1 MQVLTTAWFVDV
13 HSRRARR
20 RHGASLNKWRAGLS
34 DRHGAS
40 LNKWRA
46 GLSDRRGRRRWRG
59 RPRPHRSSWSKGG
72 RGAVLSGLRG
82 AVLSSCGHRRAAAA
96 RRGEERCRERRW
108 RGWRCRCGD
117 GRRRRRG
124 RWRSERERWR
134 HCNKRRRR
142 ARAPQHTEQLACPTD
157 KGPAGGASALTHL
170 ACACFDACIELA
182 GACSSLKKKCALGVH
197 FQ

>member
-1 MQVLTTAWFVDV
+1 MQVLTTAWFVDVHSRRMQVLTTAWFVDVHSRRMQVLTTAWFVDV

-20 RHGASLNKWRAGLS
+20 RHGASLNKWRAGL
-34 DRHGAS
+34 G
-40 LNKWRA
+40 
-46 GLSDRRGRRRWRG
+46 DRRGRRRWRG

-108 RGWRCRCGD
+108 RGWRSDGGWRCRCGD

-124 RWRSERERWR
+124 RWCSERERWR

-142 ARAPQHTEQLACPTD
+142 ARAPQHTEQLA
-157 KGPAGGASALTHL
+157 
-170 ACACFDACIELA
+170 
-182 GACSSLKKKCALGVH
+182 
-197 FQ
+197 